1 MVMSH
6 LSDGNGLWANDNY
19 QIKCMSAWVKKEM
32 YFQGIRIHTDVV
44 FDIGFFFKSEWKK
57 LRQVTLNGK
66 ISEKILDD
74 QNTTSCKNHC
84 RTTRKM
90 KKESQQIL
98 KVLKSWEADNSNA
111 EKNRYARTT
120 QFLVITKSKRW
131 TETVKILLR
140 QLRNF
145 KKHFSSVFR
154 NIENG

>member
-1 MVMSH
+1 
-6 LSDGNGLWANDNY
+6 
-19 QIKCMSAWVKKEM
+19 
-32 YFQGIRIHTDVV
+32 
-44 FDIGFFFKSEWKK
+44 
-57 LRQVTLNGK
+57 
-66 ISEKILDD
+66 
-74 QNTTSCKNHC
+74 
-84 RTTRKM
+84 M

-111 EKNRYARTT
+111 EKNRYARTK